1 MWLHGISFLHFS
13 PSVKKDEENEE
24 VKDRKINK
32 IEEKDTVQEV
42 FTPADASVTSSTP
55 LLASNKTI
63 EKTDFPSNQYGS
75 TAAPNDSLNTTKS
88 DLNSSITGK
97 FINIV
102 ELRRGYHHVESPYQK
117 NQNSFFY

>member
-102 ELRRGYHHVESPYQK
+102 ELRRYHHVESPYKK

>member
-102 ELRRGYHHVESPYQK
+102 ELRIS
-117 NQNSFFY
+117 SC